1 MQQLELFPLNLI
13 EQAARKARDKAHQE
27 MLCKVND
34 AHAEYVTA
42 NKDTNRMYADHVI
55 FTDSDMPT
63 FTIVTEFWPDLAC
76 RYMDEAHPGMYE
88 RISDAIDD
96 SFAK

>member
-34 AHAEYVTA
+34 AHAEYV
-42 NKDTNRMYADHVI
+42 KDTGQMYADHVI
-55 FTDSDMPT
+55 FTDGDTPT
-63 FTIVTEFWPDLAC
+63 FTIVTECWPDMAC
-76 RYMDEAHPGMYE
+76 KYMDEAHPDIYE
-88 RISDAIDD
+88 RINDAIDEF
-96 SFAK
+96 FAK